1 MGADAGASP
10 QRFEEQAMLSAQ
22 HLVKSFA
29 GRRVIENVTLK
40 LNRGEV
46 VGLLGPNGAGKTTTF
61 QMLTGMLVPDAG
73 QITLDGHDITTMPF
87 YDRARFG
94 IAYLPQAP
102 FVPRGLSVE
111 QNIMLVLE
119 ARLAHASLRKAR
131 MEELIEEFRLGE
143 VRKARV
149 GNLSGGQRRR
159 CEIAIT
165 LACEPSFAMLDEPFA
180 GVDPHATDEIGK
192 MIDHLADRDI
202 GVLITDHKAR
212 ELLGIVDRAYVI
224 DSGRVL
230 AEGDVEE
237 IVSHQDVRRVYLG
250 EEFRL

>member
-1 MGADAGASP
+1 
-10 QRFEEQAMLSAQ
+10 MLSAQ

-29 GRRVIENVTLK
+29 GRRVIEDVTLQFD
-40 LNRGEV
+40 RGEV

-61 QMLTGMLVPDAG
+61 QMLTGMMRPDAG
-73 QITLDGHDITTMPF
+73 AITLDGHNVTAMPF

-102 FVPRGLSVE
+102 FVPRGLTVE
-111 QNIMLVLE
+111 QNIQLVLE
-119 ARLAHASLRKAR
+119 ARLADAPSRRAR
-131 MEELIEEFRLGE
+131 MAELIEEFRLE
-143 VRKARV
+143 QVRGKRV

-180 GVDPHATDEIGK
+180 GVDPHATDEIGQ
-192 MIDHLADRDI
+192 MIHHLAERGI

-212 ELLGIVDRAYVI
+212 ELLGIVHRAYVI
-224 DSGRVL
+224 ESGRVL
-230 AEGDVEE
+230 AEGDVGE
-237 IVSHQDVRRVYLG
+237 IVAHQEVRRVYLG

>member
-1 MGADAGASP
+1 
-10 QRFEEQAMLSAQ
+10 MLSAQ

-29 GRRVIENVTLK
+29 GRRVIEDVTLK
-40 LNRGEV
+40 LDRGEV

-61 QMLTGMLVPDAG
+61 QMLTGMIRPDAG
-73 QITLDGHDITTMPF
+73 AIALDGHNVTAMPF

-102 FVPRGLSVE
+102 FVPRGLTVE
-111 QNIMLVLE
+111 QNIQLVLE
-119 ARLAHASLRKAR
+119 ARLPDAASRKAR
-131 MEELIEEFRLGE
+131 TGELVEEFRLE
-143 VRKARV
+143 QVRGKRV

-180 GVDPHATDEIGK
+180 GVDPHATDEIGQ
-192 MIDHLADRDI
+192 MIHHLAERGI
-202 GVLITDHKAR
+202 GILITDHKAR

-224 DSGRVL
+224 ESGRVL
-230 AEGDVEE
+230 AEGQVNE
-237 IVSHQDVRRVYLG
+237 IVAHQEVRRVYLG
-250 EEFRL
+250 EGFRL

>member
-1 MGADAGASP
+1 
-10 QRFEEQAMLSAQ
+10 MLSAQ
-22 HLVKSFA
+22 HLVKAFA
-29 GRRVIENVTLK
+29 GRRVIEEVTLQ
-40 LNRGEV
+40 LVRGEV

-61 QMLTGMLVPDAG
+61 QMLTGMIRPDAG
-73 QITLDGHDITTMPF
+73 AIVLDGHNVTAMPF

-102 FVPRGLSVE
+102 FVPRGLTVE
-111 QNIMLVLE
+111 QNIRLVLE
-119 ARLAHASLRKAR
+119 ARHADEAVRRRK
-131 MEELIEEFRLGE
+131 MDELLEEFRLGDLR
-143 VRKARV
+143 RKKV
-149 GNLSGGQRRR
+149 GDLSGGQRRR

-180 GVDPHATDEIGK
+180 GVDPHATDEIGR

-224 DSGRVL
+224 ESGRVL
-230 AEGDVEE
+230 AEGDVAE
-237 IVSHQDVRRVYLG
+237 IIADQDVRRVYLG

>member
-1 MGADAGASP
+1 
-10 QRFEEQAMLSAQ
+10 MLSAQ

-29 GRRVIENVTLK
+29 GRRVIENVTLQ
-40 LNRGEV
+40 LQRGEV

-61 QMLTGMLVPDAG
+61 QMLTGMIVPDAG
-73 QITLDGHDITTMPF
+73 TIQLDGHDVTTMPF

-102 FVPRGLSVE
+102 FVPRSLTVE
-111 QNIMLVLE
+111 QNLTLVLE
-119 ARLAHASLRKAR
+119 ARLADAGAR
-131 MEELIEEFRLGE
+131 RTKMTELIEEFRLQE
-143 VRKARV
+143 LRRMRV
-149 GNLSGGQRRR
+149 GSLSGGQRRR

-165 LACEPSFAMLDEPFA
+165 LACEPSFAMLDEPFS
-180 GVDPHATDEIGK
+180 GVDPHATDEIGQ
-192 MIDHLADRDI
+192 MIHHLADRDI

-224 DSGRVL
+224 ESGRVL
-230 AEGDVEE
+230 AEGDVAE
-237 IVSHQDVRRVYLG
+237 IVADQDVRRVYLG

>member
-1 MGADAGASP
+1 
-10 QRFEEQAMLSAQ
+10 MLSAQ

-29 GRRVIENVTLK
+29 GRRVIEDVTLQFK
-40 LNRGEV
+40 RGEV

-61 QMLTGMLVPDAG
+61 QMLTGMIRPDAG
-73 QITLDGHDITTMPF
+73 AIFLDGHNVTAMPF

-102 FVPRGLSVE
+102 FVPRGLTVE
-111 QNIMLVLE
+111 QNIRLVLE
-119 ARLAHASLRKAR
+119 ARLAEEAVRKQKMA
-131 MEELIEEFRLGE
+131 ELIEEFRLGE
-143 VRKARV
+143 VRRKKV
-149 GNLSGGQRRR
+149 GELSGGQRRR

-180 GVDPHATDEIGK
+180 GVDPHATEEIGQ

-224 DSGRVL
+224 EGGRVL
-230 AEGDVEE
+230 AEGDVAE
-237 IVSHQDVRRVYLG
+237 IIADQDVRRVYLG

>member
-1 MGADAGASP
+1 MGDGAGRITS
-10 QRFEEQAMLSAQ
+10 RFDEQTMLSAQ

-40 LNRGEV
+40 LERGEV

-61 QMLTGMLVPDAG
+61 QMLTGMLTPDAG
-73 QITLDGHDITTMPF
+73 QITLDGHTVTAMPF

-102 FVPRGLSVE
+102 FVPRGLTVE
-111 QNIMLVLE
+111 QNIRLVLE
-119 ARLAHASLRKAR
+119 ARLPHASRKVK
-131 MEELIEEFRLGE
+131 MEELIDEFRLGD

-180 GVDPHATDEIGK
+180 GVDPHATDEIGQ
-192 MIDHLADRDI
+192 MIHHLADRDI

-224 DSGRVL
+224 ESGRVL
-230 AEGDVEE
+230 AEGDVAE

>member
-1 MGADAGASP
+1 
-10 QRFEEQAMLSAQ
+10 MLSAQ

-29 GRRVIENVTLK
+29 GRRVIENVTLE
-40 LNRGEV
+40 LRRGEV

-73 QITLDGHDITTMPF
+73 MITLDGHNVTAMPF

-102 FVPRGLSVE
+102 FVPRSLTVE
-111 QNIMLVLE
+111 QNITLVLE
-119 ARLAHASLRKAR
+119 ARLADAAARKAK
-131 MEELIEEFRLGE
+131 MTQLIEEFRLEE
-143 VRKARV
+143 VHRTRV

-159 CEIAIT
+159 CEIAIA

-180 GVDPHATDEIGK
+180 GVDPHATDEIGQ
-192 MIDHLADRDI
+192 IIHHLADRDI

-212 ELLGIVDRAYVI
+212 ELLGIVHRAYVI
-224 DSGRVL
+224 ENGRVL
-230 AEGDVEE
+230 AEGDVDE
-237 IVSHQDVRRVYLG
+237 IVADQDVRRVYLG

>member
-1 MGADAGASP
+1 
-10 QRFEEQAMLSAQ
+10 MLSAQ

-29 GRRVIENVTLK
+29 GRRVIEDVTLK
-40 LNRGEV
+40 LDRGEV

-61 QMLTGMLVPDAG
+61 QMLTGMITPDAG
-73 QITLDGHDITTMPF
+73 AITLDGHTVTTMPF

-102 FVPRGLSVE
+102 FVPRSLTVE
-111 QNIMLVLE
+111 QNLQLVLE
-119 ARLAHASLRKAR
+119 ARLPERGARKVR
-131 MEELIEEFRLGE
+131 MAELIEEFRLGNLR
-143 VRKARV
+143 RKKV
-149 GNLSGGQRRR
+149 GELSGGQRRR

-165 LACEPSFAMLDEPFA
+165 LACEPGFAMLDEPFA
-180 GVDPHATDEIGK
+180 GVDPHATEEIGQ
-192 MIDHLADRDI
+192 MIHHLADRDI

-224 DSGRVL
+224 ESGRVL
-230 AEGDVEE
+230 AQGDVAQ
-237 IVSHQDVRRVYLG
+237 IVADQDVRRVYLG

>member
-1 MGADAGASP
+1 MGATP
-10 QRFEEQAMLSAQ
+10 HRFEEQGMLSAQ

-29 GRRVIENVTLK
+29 GRRVIEDVTLQ
-40 LNRGEV
+40 LARGEV

-61 QMLTGMLVPDAG
+61 QMLTGMITPDAG
-73 QITLDGHDITTMPF
+73 AIALDGHNVTTMPF

-102 FVPRGLSVE
+102 FVPRSLTVE
-111 QNIMLVLE
+111 QNITLVLE
-119 ARLAHASLRKAR
+119 ARHADAAVRKTKMA
-131 MEELIEEFRLGE
+131 ELFEEFRLE
-143 VRKARV
+143 DVRGKRV
-149 GNLSGGQRRR
+149 GELSGGQRRR

-180 GVDPHATDEIGK
+180 GVDPHATDEIGQ
-192 MIDHLADRDI
+192 MIHHLADRDI

-212 ELLGIVDRAYVI
+212 ELLGIVHRAYVI
-224 DSGRVL
+224 ESGRVL
-230 AEGDVEE
+230 AEGDVAE
-237 IVSHQDVRRVYLG
+237 IIADQDVRRVYLG

>member
-1 MGADAGASP
+1 
-10 QRFEEQAMLSAQ
+10 MLSAQ

-29 GRRVIENVTLK
+29 GRRVIEDVTLQ
-40 LNRGEV
+40 LERGEV

-73 QITLDGHDITTMPF
+73 MIVLDGHNVTTMPF

-102 FVPRGLSVE
+102 FVPRSLTVE
-111 QNIMLVLE
+111 QNITLVLE
-119 ARLAHASLRKAR
+119 ARLGDAAARKAK
-131 MEELIEEFRLGE
+131 MAELIEEFRLEE
-143 VRKARV
+143 VRGKRV
-149 GNLSGGQRRR
+149 GSLSGGQRRR

-165 LACEPSFAMLDEPFA
+165 LACEPSYAMLDEPFA
-180 GVDPHATDEIGK
+180 GVDPHATEEIGQ
-192 MIDHLADRDI
+192 MIHHLAERDI

-224 DSGRVL
+224 ESGRVL
-230 AEGDVEE
+230 AQGDVEQ
-237 IVSHQDVRRVYLG
+237 IVADEDVRRVYLG

>member
-1 MGADAGASP
+1 
-10 QRFEEQAMLSAQ
+10 MLSAQ

-29 GRRVIENVTLK
+29 GRRVIENVTLR
-40 LNRGEV
+40 LERGEV

-61 QMLTGMLVPDAG
+61 QMLTGMLTPDAG
-73 QITLDGHDITTMPF
+73 HITLDGHTVTSMPF

-111 QNIMLVLE
+111 QNITLVLE
-119 ARLAHASLRKAR
+119 ARLDAPARKAR
-131 MEELIEEFRLGE
+131 MEELVEEFRLGE
-143 VRKARV
+143 VRKSRV

-192 MIDHLADRDI
+192 MIHYLADRDI

-224 DSGRVL
+224 ESGRVL
-230 AEGDVEE
+230 AEGGVEE
-237 IVSHQDVRRVYLG
+237 IVGHEDVRRVYLG

>member
-1 MGADAGASP
+1 
-10 QRFEEQAMLSAQ
+10 MLSAQ

-29 GRRVIENVTLK
+29 GRRVIEDVTLQ
-40 LNRGEV
+40 LERGEV

-73 QITLDGHDITTMPF
+73 TITLDDHNVTTMPF

-102 FVPRGLSVE
+102 FVPRGLTVE
-111 QNIMLVLE
+111 QNLTLVLE
-119 ARLAHASLRKAR
+119 ARLGAAHKAR
-131 MEELIEEFRLGE
+131 MAELIEEFRLEE
-143 VRKARV
+143 VRGKRV

-165 LACEPSFAMLDEPFA
+165 LACEPNYAMLDEPFA
-180 GVDPHATDEIGK
+180 GVDPHATDEIGQ
-192 MIDHLADRDI
+192 MIHQLAKRDI

-224 DSGRVL
+224 ESGRVL
-230 AEGDVEE
+230 AQGDVEQ
-237 IVSHQDVRRVYLG
+237 IVADQDVRRVYLG

>member
-1 MGADAGASP
+1 
-10 QRFEEQAMLSAQ
+10 MLSAQ

-29 GRRVIENVTLK
+29 GRRVIEDVTLQ
-40 LNRGEV
+40 LERGEV

-73 QITLDGHDITTMPF
+73 VITLDEHNVTTMPF

-102 FVPRGLSVE
+102 FVPRSLTVE
-111 QNIMLVLE
+111 QNLTLVLE
-119 ARLAHASLRKAR
+119 ARHGDVAARKTR
-131 MEELIEEFRLGE
+131 MAELIEEFRLEE
-143 VRKARV
+143 VRGKRV
-149 GNLSGGQRRR
+149 GDLSGGQRRR

-165 LACEPSFAMLDEPFA
+165 LACEPSYAMLDEPFA
-180 GVDPHATDEIGK
+180 GVDPHATDEIGQ
-192 MIDHLADRDI
+192 MIHHLAKRDI

-224 DSGRVL
+224 ESGRVL
-230 AEGDVEE
+230 AQGDVEQ
-237 IVSHQDVRRVYLG
+237 IVADQDVRRVYLG

>member
-1 MGADAGASP
+1 
-10 QRFEEQAMLSAQ
+10 MLSAQ

-29 GRRVIENVTLK
+29 GRRVIEDVTLQFD
-40 LNRGEV
+40 RGEV

-61 QMLTGMLVPDAG
+61 QMLTGMLRPDAG
-73 QITLDGHDITTMPF
+73 AIILDGHDVTAMPF

-102 FVPRGLSVE
+102 FVPRGLSVM
-111 QNIMLVLE
+111 QNIRLVLE
-119 ARLAHASLRKAR
+119 ARLPDTTSRKSR
-131 MEELIEEFRLGE
+131 IDELIEEFRLQE
-143 VRKARV
+143 VCRKRV
-149 GNLSGGQRRR
+149 GDLSGGQRRR

-180 GVDPHATDEIGK
+180 GVDPHATDEIGQ
-192 MIDHLADRDI
+192 MIDHLADRGI

-224 DSGRVL
+224 ESGRVL
-230 AEGDVEE
+230 AQGDVEQ
-237 IVSHQDVRRVYLG
+237 IVADQEVRRVYLG